1 MCARAGKVLL
11 RRMLRSANERC
22 GHPSSRS
29 SLLTALVTHFLN
41 LLSGAD
47 SGSQEFWATQLTL
60 QVLISFG
67 HRCGRAVFV
76 SDSLLLLALLLLVVV
91 VVNRTST
98 SERRVSKAM
107 KER

>member
-1 MCARAGKVLL
+1 MGVWIGARVVLTCWCQ
-11 RRMLRSANERC
+11 AHGAWERNS
-22 GHPSSRS
+22 H
-29 SLLTALVTHFLN
+29 
-41 LLSGAD
+41 
-47 SGSQEFWATQLTL
+47 GSQEFWATLLTL